1 MKFLHLFSPH
11 RLGPMNLKNSIV
23 MAPMTRCRSHQPG
36 NIPTDLMA
44 EYYGQRASAGL
55 IITEATQVSPKG
67 QGYSFTPGI
76 HEPEQVAGWRKV
88 TKTVHDRGGKIFLQ
102 LWHVGRLSH
111 ESFHEDGTP
120 LAPSALAADARVR
133 IVDAKGIASMKQ
145 CPLPRAMTQED
156 IDLVIGQ
163 FRVGALNAIDAGFDG
178 VEIHGA
184 NGYLIDQFLRRTSNV
199 RTDSYGG
206 PMENRIK
213 FALEVAEAVKAEIGA
228 ERTGIRFSPFIKERG
243 MNDPEAVDA
252 ILLAA
257 HYLSSMKLAYIHLS
271 ETDWDEASVI
281 PESYGRQLRQTFS
294 GSIIAA
300 GNYTPEKAESAIAS
314 GLVDMV
320 AFGRPFIANPDFPAR
335 ILNGWPLATFDSTQL
350 YGGSEAGYTTY
361 PAYDP
366 AHSD

>member
-1 MKFLHLFSPH
+1 MKFPRLFSPH
-11 RLGPMNLKNSIV
+11 PLGAIELKSSIV

-55 IITEATQVSPKG
+55 IITEATQISPKG

-76 HEPEQVAGWRKV
+76 HSLEQVAGWKKV
-88 TKTVHDRGGKIFLQ
+88 TKAVHDRGGKIFLQ

-111 ESFHEDGTP
+111 ESFHEGGTP
-120 LAPSALAADARVR
+120 LAPSAIATDARVW
-133 IVDAKGIASMKQ
+133 VADAKGVGSMKD
-145 CPLPRAMTQED
+145 CALPRAMTLDD
-156 IDLVIGQ
+156 IDHVIDQ
-163 FRVGALNAIDAGFDG
+163 FRVGAINAIDAGFDG

-199 RTDSYGG
+199 RTDTYGG
-206 PMENRIK
+206 PIENRIR
-213 FALEVAEAVKAEIGA
+213 FALEVAKAVSTAIGS
-228 ERTGIRFSPFIKERG
+228 EHTGIRFSPFIKQRG

-257 HYLSSMKLAYIHLS
+257 HHLSSMKLAYLHLS
-271 ETDWDEASVI
+271 EADWDEASVI
-281 PESYGRQLRQTFS
+281 PQLYREQLRKTFN
-294 GSIIAA
+294 GSIITA

-335 ILNGWPLATFDSTQL
+335 INNDWPLATFDSTQL
-350 YGGSEAGYTTY
+350 YGGTDAGYTTY
-361 PAYDP
+361 PTYDP
-366 AHSD
+366 PHFD